1 MKDYEV
7 SELSPK
13 NNKNKIM
20 RVYTSLSCSTNELN
34 FLFKL
39 DLDSKLFTGGAFHLQ
54 P

>member
-7 SELSPK
+7 SKLFPK

-20 RVYTSLSCSTNELN
+20 RVYTSLSHSTNELKL
-34 FLFKL
+34 LFKL
-39 DLDSKLFTGGAFHLQ
+39 DYDSKLFTSGAFHFQ

>member
-20 RVYTSLSCSTNELN
+20 RVYTSLSCSTKELN
-34 FLFKL
+34 FVIQAR
-39 DLDSKLFTGGAFHLQ
+39 S
-54 P
+54 